1 MTNIQIN
8 KIYKCPNKLKKNCLY
23 KISYASSKPKYN
35 FDFFYVIEN
44 KRIKNERLCI
54 LTKNGI
60 EHWFLDS
67 ADLIFE
73 EMK

>member
-1 MTNIQIN
+1 MQVQNQ
-8 KIYKCPNKLKKNCLY
+8 K
-23 KISYASSKPKYN
+23 KYN